1 MITTIFFSILKMKN
15 LRSVMNIR
23 EVAGSQV
30 VQEALSA
37 EKTVFAF
44 GLEDY
49 FYNKFVEK
57 SDPATS

>member
-1 MITTIFFSILKMKN
+1 MKN
-15 LRSVMNIR
+15 FRAALSIR

-37 EKTVFAF
+37 EKTVFSF

-49 FYNKFVEK
+49 FYNKFVKK

>member
-1 MITTIFFSILKMKN
+1 MRN

-30 VQEALSA
+30 VQEALQA

-44 GLEDY
+44 GLENY
-49 FYNKFVEK
+49 FYDLYKQK
-57 SDPATS
+57 SDPSNK